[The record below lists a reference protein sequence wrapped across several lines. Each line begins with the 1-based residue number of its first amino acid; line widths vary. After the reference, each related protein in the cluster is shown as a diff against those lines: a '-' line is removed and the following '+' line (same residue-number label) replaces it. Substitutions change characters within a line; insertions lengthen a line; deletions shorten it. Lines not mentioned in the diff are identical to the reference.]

1 MTAITNTQATMS
13 SLVLVYTINE
23 VRAAEGKKPLRHT
36 HFIAKIEK
44 HPGFDSAK
52 FLAQYKDASGKSC
65 KCYRLPKRECE
76 LMVMSESQAV
86 QAKVYDKMT
95 ALEATQPPV
104 ASLQVVRD
112 TRTAALIEA
121 LVRQDALEQEQQR
134 QATEIAHIQET
145 VAVIEA
151 RTQPEN
157 KHFTVL
163 GYANLIGRKIDCREA
178 SRLGRKCA
186 ELSRTQG
193 MPIGD
198 VTDPRFGKVHIYHET
213 ILQAVLDSAPA

>member
-1 MTAITNTQATMS
+1 MEIAKSQATMS
-13 SLVLVYTINE
+13 TLAMVAIINE
-23 VRAAEGKKPLRHT
+23 ARAAEGKRPLRHDNLL
-36 HFIAKIEK
+36 AKVEK
-44 HPGFDSAK
+44 HPGINSPK
-52 FLAQYKDASGKSC
+52 FLGEYKDSTGRWL

-86 QAKVYDKMT
+86 QAKVYDKLT

-104 ASLQVVRD
+104 ASLPVVRD

-134 QATEIAHIQET
+134 QATEIARIQET

-163 GYANLIGRKIDCREA
+163 GYASLIGRKIDYREA
-178 SRLGRKCA
+178 FRLGRKCA

-193 MPIGD
+193 MVIGD
-198 VTDPRFGKVHIYHET
+198 VRDPRFGKVHSYHESV
-213 ILQAVLDSAPA
+213 LQAVLDCAAA

>member
-1 MTAITNTQATMS
+1 MT
-13 SLVLVYTINE
+13 SLELVDTINE

-44 HPGFDSAK
+44 HPGFNSAE
-52 FLAQYKDASGKSC
+52 FLAQYKDSTGREL

-95 ALEATQPPV
+95 ELVGRAPAAIPPKSSAHMLVLMATQLLEA
-104 ASLQVVRD
+104 
-112 TRTAALIEA
+112 
-121 LVRQDALEQEQQR
+121 EQEQQR
-134 QATEIAHIQET
+134 QAAEIARIQET

-163 GYANLIGRKIDCREA
+163 GYANLVGHKIDYREA
-178 SRLGRKCA
+178 SKIGRKCA
-186 ELSRTQG
+186 ELSRSQG
-193 MPIGD
+193 LPIGD
-198 VTDPRFGKVHIYHET
+198 VKDPRFGKVHSYHESV
-213 ILQAVLDSAPA
+213 LQAVIDAAA

>member
-1 MTAITNTQATMS
+1 MS
-13 SLVLVYTINE
+13 SLTLVYTINE

-52 FLAQYKDASGKSC
+52 FLAQYKDSTGREL

-86 QAKVYDKMT
+86 QAKVYDKMSELAGKAPT
-95 ALEATQPPV
+95 AIPPSSPAQMLV
-104 ASLQVVRD
+104 AMANQLL
-112 TRTAALIEA
+112 AA
-121 LVRQDALEQEQQR
+121 EQEQQR
-134 QATEIAHIQET
+134 QAAEIARIQEN

-163 GYANLIGRKIDCREA
+163 GYANLVGKKIDFATA

-193 MPIGD
+193 MVIGD
-198 VTDPRFGKVHIYHET
+198 VRDPRFGTVHSYHESV
-213 ILQAVLDSAPA
+213 LQAVLDCAAA